1 MLSFN
6 LRSAVLLSTITLA
19 AVPVQARAELPD
31 PVKALIEAAIETGDP
46 QKVQTVADLA
56 KQTNPDD
63 QEAID
68 ALHQQFLARQQALA
82 AQEAAQEL
90 EARRSA
96 GFFSNWAGKGE
107 IGASRSTGNSSEIGI
122 SAGLAL
128 TRTGIDWRHKLAAK
142 ADYHRTDGTTTKEQ
156 FLFAYEPNY
165 TITDGIFVYG
175 LGQYERDR
183 FQGYSSR
190 ISVSGGIGYRVIEQ
204 ENMHLSIKAGPAW
217 RRTSLIADG
226 SKETLA
232 GLGALDFDWRFN
244 PNLKLTQEASAF
256 VQSNNSSFVS
266 ATGLEAKI
274 NGNLAARISYTVEHD
289 TDPPPGAVKTDT
301 LSRFT
306 LIYDF

>member
-1 MLSFN
+1 M
-6 LRSAVLLSTITLA
+6 
-19 AVPVQARAELPD
+19 
-31 PVKALIEAAIETGDP
+31 IEAAIENGDP
-46 QKVQTVADLA
+46 QKVETIVDLA
-56 KQTNPDD
+56 KQTNPSD
-63 QEAID
+63 QAEID
-68 ALHQQFLARQQALA
+68 TLHQQFVASQQALA
-82 AQEAAQEL
+82 AQEAVQEL
-90 EARRSA
+90 EARHSA
-96 GFFSNWAGKGE
+96 GFFRNWNGKGE
-107 IGASRSTGNSSEIGI
+107 IGASRSTGNSSETGV

-128 TRTGIDWRHKLAAK
+128 ARIGIDWRHKLTAR

-165 TITDGIFVYG
+165 TITDGIFAYG

-190 ISVSGGIGYRVIEQ
+190 ISVSGGIGYRVIDR
-204 ENMHLSIKAGPAW
+204 ENIHLSVKAGPAW
-217 RRTSLIADG
+217 RRTNLIADG
-226 SKETLA
+226 SEETLA

-256 VQSNNSSFVS
+256 VQSDNSSFVS

-289 TDPPPGAVKTDT
+289 TDPPAGAVKTDT